1 MRAQPEVSRLVF
13 RQLTTR
19 LTMTLAWVA
28 AFLLL
33 FSGSM
38 KAQIDTGRLTGT
50 VKDSLGAVIVRA
62 HITLTNHDTGV
73 AAVVETT
80 PTGTY
85 VFEAISPGT
94 YTLQATSSGF
104 KTYSS
109 DGVIIHL
116 QQNATIDIRLLPGS
130 ATEDVLVSAAAPLLQ
145 AADASLGQ
153 TIDEKT
159 IDNMP
164 LNGRNWTSLGQLA
177 AGVTTSSAGNTS
189 SGFFSVSG
197 INYHQNDYRLNG
209 IDNNLELYQGGSS
222 TNASINPPPDA
233 LEEFKLQNADYS
245 AEFGHST
252 AGILNAVI
260 KSGGNQ
266 VHGNLWE
273 YVRND
278 AIDAN
283 DYFSN
288 QNHVPIPEYR
298 LNQFGG
304 TIGGPVYLPKLYNGK
319 DKTFF
324 FFDYQGTRIVQPSNV
339 TSTVPTTLMAS
350 SGFTNLEDL
359 ITYNAGTRQD
369 ALKRTFPL
377 GTVFDP
383 ATTRTVA
390 AGALDPYSGLV
401 NGTGA
406 AIQVRDPFYTGGSIV
421 GITNFTG
428 LATRLN
434 QLPAARLDPN
444 AVKLLSIYPAQ
455 TSPGF
460 ANNYYHVART
470 TQNTNQLDLRIDQNF
485 STKDIVFG
493 VFSWS
498 HVVTYQPGGL
508 PGIADG
514 QSSSNGT
521 KDSPHYA
528 IALGHTHLFTSSLTN
543 EFHVGYDHNIDNN
556 LPLYGNVFGIP
567 DQFGIQGI
575 PQVPGNGGLS
585 AIDITG
591 LSNLGTASYI
601 PTIRTIAYLEL
612 TDNVT
617 KIYRSHVFKTGYL
630 IDSIRANIVQPPY
643 GKGTFTYNGQYSS
656 IPNANASLTGISDLL
671 LVPTNSTVNGTNF
684 VGGVSTFGGSNYS
697 PTDDHRYYM
706 GAYIQDDW
714 KATPRLTLNLGVRWD
729 LTTPYLEVN
738 GRQANFIA
746 ANGNGP
752 TGTYFLPEK
761 TCNDPRSASFNS
773 LAAKDQIAIT
783 CLPGKALGTSPYS
796 NFAPRF
802 GIAYRITPSFVARAG
817 YGIAYGTLDS
827 IGFGGTLGQNYPFLY
842 TVSRTSSNTVSPL
855 SLPNGATATMENSLA
870 EVSLTDASLLNPATG
885 ISLSGRQYRMQTPY
899 EQTMNFTLQY
909 QIGKT
914 NSVQA
919 GYVGTFGRHL
929 DTPSTSNSASAILPP
944 GASLTSNIAFP
955 DFSPNSELE
964 TTNAASNYNSLQ
976 TVYTRQLTHGLSVLA
991 NYTYS
996 RCLTNQIVFGGTLP
1010 LYRAEYLPGFGI
1022 GQDYQLCQTDS
1033 THVFHI
1039 SGIYEVPLGHGRQ
1052 FLGGANR
1059 WVDTAIGGWAFNYI
1073 FTHQSGQ
1080 PFTLTCPVSTT
1091 AFFGCNANVLPG
1103 ANIYAGPHDQ
1113 QQWLNP
1119 AAFTNPPIASA
1130 TQTNFAVLGGR
1141 GMQARGPGLTNLD
1154 ASLFKEF
1161 SIHEQVR
1168 LQFRAEAF
1176 NLSNTAQFKNP
1187 SSQLNFTN
1195 TTKFSQITALV
1206 GNPRLLQF
1214 ALKLYF

>member
-1 MRAQPEVSRLVF
+1 MRVQSEVSRLVF
-13 RQLTTR
+13 PQLFTR
-19 LTMTLAWVA
+19 LTTTASWVA

-50 VKDSLGAVIVRA
+50 VKDSLGAMIVRA
-62 HITLTNHDTGV
+62 HITLTNRDTGV

-85 VFEAISPGT
+85 VFEAISPGA

-116 QQNATIDIRLLPGS
+116 QQNATIDITLLPGS
-130 ATEDVLVSAAAPLLQ
+130 ATEDVLVSAVAPLLQ

-209 IDNNLELYQGGSS
+209 IDNNLEIYQGGSG

-339 TSTVPTTLMAS
+339 TSTVPTALMAS

-390 AGALDPYSGLV
+390 AGALDPYSGLA
-401 NGTGA
+401 NTTGA

-428 LATRLN
+428 LASRLN

-444 AVKLLSIYPAQ
+444 ALKLLSIYPAQ
-455 TSPGF
+455 TSAGF

-508 PGIADG
+508 PGVADG

-528 IALGHTHLFTSSLTN
+528 IALGHTHLFTS
-543 EFHVGYDHNIDNN
+543 
-556 LPLYGNVFGIP
+556 
-567 DQFGIQGI
+567 
-575 PQVPGNGGLS
+575 
-585 AIDITG
+585 
-591 LSNLGTASYI
+591 
-601 PTIRTIAYLEL
+601 R
-612 TDNVT
+612 
-617 KIYRSHVFKTGYL
+617 
-630 IDSIRANIVQPPY
+630 
-643 GKGTFTYNGQYSS
+643 
-656 IPNANASLTGISDLL
+656 
-671 LVPTNSTVNGTNF
+671 
-684 VGGVSTFGGSNYS
+684 
-697 PTDDHRYYM
+697 
-706 GAYIQDDW
+706 
-714 KATPRLTLNLGVRWD
+714 
-729 LTTPYLEVN
+729 
-738 GRQANFIA
+738 
-746 ANGNGP
+746 
-752 TGTYFLPEK
+752 
-761 TCNDPRSASFNS
+761 
-773 LAAKDQIAIT
+773 
-783 CLPGKALGTSPYS
+783 
-796 NFAPRF
+796 
-802 GIAYRITPSFVARAG
+802 
-817 YGIAYGTLDS
+817 
-827 IGFGGTLGQNYPFLY
+827 
-842 TVSRTSSNTVSPL
+842 
-855 SLPNGATATMENSLA
+855 
-870 EVSLTDASLLNPATG
+870 
-885 ISLSGRQYRMQTPY
+885 
-899 EQTMNFTLQY
+899 
-909 QIGKT
+909 
-914 NSVQA
+914 
-919 GYVGTFGRHL
+919 
-929 DTPSTSNSASAILPP
+929 
-944 GASLTSNIAFP
+944 
-955 DFSPNSELE
+955 
-964 TTNAASNYNSLQ
+964 
-976 TVYTRQLTHGLSVLA
+976 
-991 NYTYS
+991 
-996 RCLTNQIVFGGTLP
+996 
-1010 LYRAEYLPGFGI
+1010 
-1022 GQDYQLCQTDS
+1022 
-1033 THVFHI
+1033 
-1039 SGIYEVPLGHGRQ
+1039 
-1052 FLGGANR
+1052 
-1059 WVDTAIGGWAFNYI
+1059 
-1073 FTHQSGQ
+1073 
-1080 PFTLTCPVSTT
+1080 
-1091 AFFGCNANVLPG
+1091 
-1103 ANIYAGPHDQ
+1103 
-1113 QQWLNP
+1113 
-1119 AAFTNPPIASA
+1119 
-1130 TQTNFAVLGGR
+1130 
-1141 GMQARGPGLTNLD
+1141 
-1154 ASLFKEF
+1154 
-1161 SIHEQVR
+1161 
-1168 LQFRAEAF
+1168 
-1176 NLSNTAQFKNP
+1176 
-1187 SSQLNFTN
+1187 
-1195 TTKFSQITALV
+1195 
-1206 GNPRLLQF
+1206 
-1214 ALKLYF
+1214 

>member
-1 MRAQPEVSRLVF
+1 MKSQFQIRALIP
-13 RQLTTR
+13 RQLING
-19 LTMTLAWVA
+19 LPTL

-33 FSGSM
+33 GIFLLFPACL

-50 VKDSLGAVIVRA
+50 VKDSSGALIAGVR
-62 HITLTNHDTGV
+62 ITLTNHDTGIV
-73 AAVVETT
+73 TSIDTT
-80 PTGTY
+80 STGTY
-85 VFEAISPGT
+85 VFEAVTPGT
-94 YTLQATSSGF
+94 YALQAISTGF

-116 QQNATIDIRLLPGS
+116 QQIATIDITLIPGS
-130 ATEDVLVSAAAPLLQ
+130 TTENVVVSASAPLLQ
-145 AADASLGQ
+145 AEDASLGQ
-153 TIDEKT
+153 TIDQKD
-159 IDNMP
+159 IDGMP
-164 LNGRNWTSLGQLA
+164 LNGRNWTSLAQLA
-177 AGVTTSSAGNTS
+177 AGVSTSAGGNTS
-189 SGFFSVSG
+189 SGFFTVNG

-209 IDNNLELYQGGSS
+209 IDNNLEIYQGGSN

-233 LEEFKLQNADYS
+233 LEEFKLQNADFS

-266 VHGNLWE
+266 IHGNVWE
-273 YVRND
+273 YLRND
-278 AIDAN
+278 AFDAN
-283 DYFSN
+283 DYISN
-288 QNHVPIPEYR
+288 LNHVAIPEYR

-304 TIGGPVYLPKLYNGK
+304 TVGGPVYLPKIYNGK

-350 SGFTNLEDL
+350 SGFTNLQDL
-359 ITYNAGTRQD
+359 ITFNPGTRQD

-390 AGALDPYSGLV
+390 AGALDPYSGLI
-401 NGTGA
+401 NPSTA
-406 AIQVRDPFYTGGSIV
+406 AIQVRDPFFTNGSTV
-421 GITNFTG
+421 GIRDFTG
-428 LATRLN
+428 LTSRLN
-434 QLPAARLDPN
+434 QLPAGRLDPN
-444 AVKLLSIYPAQ
+444 VVKLLGVYPAQ
-455 TSPGF
+455 TAPGF
-460 ANNYYHVART
+460 TNNYYQSARN

-485 STKDIVFG
+485 NTRDILFG

-498 HVVTYQPGGL
+498 HVVTFQPGGL

-528 IALGHTHLFTSSLTN
+528 IAVGETHLFTPSLTN
-543 EFHVGYDHNIDNN
+543 EFHAGYVHNIDNQIPIN
-556 LPLYGNVFGIP
+556 GNTLGIPQEFGIE
-567 DQFGIQGI
+567 GI

-585 AIDITG
+585 AIDMTG
-591 LSNLGTASYI
+591 LSNIGVASYV

-612 TDNVT
+612 SDNVT
-617 KIYRSHVFKTGYL
+617 KIYRDHTFKTGYL
-630 IDSIRANIVQPPY
+630 IDSIRANITQPPY

-656 IPNANASLTGISDLL
+656 IPNASSGVTGISDALL
-671 LVPTNSTVNGTNF
+671 TPAASTVGGTNY
-684 VGGVSTFGGSNYS
+684 VGGVSMFGGSNYS

-752 TGTYFLPEK
+752 TGTYYLPNK
-761 TCNDPRSASFNS
+761 TCNTPRSPSFNS
-773 LAAKDQIAIT
+773 LAAKDGIT
-783 CLPGKALGTSPYS
+783 ISCLPGRTVGNAPYS
-796 NFAPRF
+796 NFAPRLGF
-802 GIAYRITPSFVARAG
+802 AYRITPSFVARGG

-842 TVSRTSSNTVSPL
+842 TVSRTSSNSVTPL
-855 SLPNGATATMENSLA
+855 ALPNGATATMENSLA
-870 EVSLTDASLLNPATG
+870 EVSLTNAALLNPATG
-885 ISLSGRQYRMQTPY
+885 ISLSGRQFNFQTPY
-899 EQTMNFTLQY
+899 SQTFNFTLQY

-919 GYVGTFGRHL
+919 GYVGTLGRHL
-929 DTPSTSNSASAILPP
+929 DTPSNTNSPSQIVSP
-944 GASLTSNIAFP
+944 GASLTSYIPFP
-955 DFSPNSELE
+955 DFSPNSALE
-964 TTNAASNYNSLQ
+964 TTNAVSSYSALQ
-976 TVYTRQLTHGLSVLA
+976 AVYTRQMTHGLSVLA

-996 RCLTNQIVFGGTLP
+996 RCTTDQIVFGGTLP
-1010 LYRAEYLPGFGI
+1010 LYRAEWLPGFGI
-1022 GQDYQLCQTDS
+1022 AGDDQLCPTDT
-1033 THVFHI
+1033 THVIHA
-1039 SGIYEVPLGHGRQ
+1039 SGTYELPVGQGRQ
-1052 FLGGANR
+1052 FLGDANR
-1059 WVDTAIGGWAFNYI
+1059 LLNTALGVWAFNYI

-1080 PFTLTCPVSTT
+1080 PFTIPCPVSTT
-1091 AFFGCNANVLPG
+1091 AFFGCNANVVPG
-1103 ANIYAGPHDQ
+1103 ANMYAGPHNQ

-1119 AAFTNPPIASA
+1119 AAFANPPVA
-1130 TQTNFAVLGGR
+1130 TATESSFAVLGGQ
-1141 GMQARGPGLTNLD
+1141 GEQARGPGLTNLD
-1154 ASLFKEF
+1154 ASLFKDF
-1161 SIHEQVR
+1161 DIHEQVR

-1176 NLSNTAQFKNP
+1176 NLSNTPQFKNP
-1187 SSQLNFTN
+1187 STQLNFTN
-1195 TTKFSQITALV
+1195 ANNFSRITAVV
-1206 GNPRLLQF
+1206 GNARLLQF
-1214 ALKLYF
+1214 ALKLYY